1 MRNRRNL
8 ISFRFPSRRR
18 YQIGVWNLKIR
29 IHSQKLLVQY
39 KISTLLL
46 KEDFGQIFLS
56 GTYICCISK
65 YKFFTVRNQA
75 TKMKIL
81 ELELDS
87 IYEFNLLL
95 DEVVSL
101 LYQVKEIME
110 KEQR

>member
-1 MRNRRNL
+1 
-8 ISFRFPSRRR
+8 
-18 YQIGVWNLKIR
+18 
-29 IHSQKLLVQY
+29 
-39 KISTLLL
+39 
-46 KEDFGQIFLS
+46 
-56 GTYICCISK
+56 
-65 YKFFTVRNQA
+65 
-75 TKMKIL
+75 MKIL

>member
-1 MRNRRNL
+1 M
-8 ISFRFPSRRR
+8 
-18 YQIGVWNLKIR
+18 
-29 IHSQKLLVQY
+29 
-39 KISTLLL
+39 
-46 KEDFGQIFLS
+46 
-56 GTYICCISK
+56 
-65 YKFFTVRNQA
+65 RNQA